1 MWRPGDGIHDNDWEE
16 EHRDAGDIT
25 QLFDGLAG
33 ASEWVLLKTF
43 QPISSQDFYKEL
55 WEFLSNTGMKES
67 LVWCNFIINMFAQI
81 IFLQNGNF
89 NLFDFVTC

>member
-16 EHRDAGDIT
+16 QHRDAGDIT
-25 QLFDGLAG
+25 QPFDGLAG
-33 ASEWVLLKTF
+33 ASEWVVPKTF

-67 LVWCNFIINMFAQI
+67 DVILSSTCLHKLFSYKMAILIN
-81 IFLQNGNF
+81 L
-89 NLFDFVTC
+89 T